1 MKKVTTSWIRNKN
14 QCVNESYDNSKFS
27 TKNGSSQNIFTIRYS
42 KNIMVFF
49 WTLLS
54 LLHNIFQFRH
64 EIFSVTLMKLWINY
78 YDISHQKNGKERL
91 HDRNRLKG
99 RRYEH
104 MKKWSV
110 MFWQTGCIKRTNKS
124 IPLVNTSSPPFRM
137 KTTEPKEIACNFY
150 LR

>member
-1 MKKVTTSWIRNKN
+1 MND
-14 QCVNESYDNSKFS
+14 E
-27 TKNGSSQNIFTIRYS
+27 NIFHIFCFRY
-42 KNIMVFF
+42 F
-49 WTLLS
+49 WTKYQNWAKIKWCS
-54 LLHNIFQFRH
+54 LITSFVILMKDLCSSDTKY
-64 EIFSVTLMKLWINY
+64 FSVTLMKLWINY
-78 YDISHQKNGKERL
+78 YDISHQKNGKEKL

-124 IPLVNTSSPPFRM
+124 IPLVNTSSPPSRM